1 MDVYSRECGAPEMS
15 FINREFGVVV
25 KVSDFQSPA
34 LDGSVGGS
42 GPVGPQTFFSEKKVK
57 KRKKAA

>member
-34 LDGSVGGS
+34 LDGSVGES
-42 GPVGPQTFFSEKKVK
+42 GPVSPQIFFLKKK
-57 KRKKAA
+57 